1 MEILVCVL
9 VAMNIFMAEELAE
22 SKGTTLVD
30 IIVDPVK
37 KASDK
42 AIATVKDVTNKAIN
56 KAKSFANKVTT
67 KAKEMTHK
75 AVTVTKD
82 TVDKCEVAVN
92 KAVSDMTN
100 YAITNLRVA
109 EEMIVKQTTIYKEM
123 KASNESLI
131 ARMDKLEALLANNNT
146 NDDLSAQITELQARL
161 DDIIN
166 KHNTLSNK
174 KQVEKQVVNKP
185 KRPTRVNA

>member
-1 MEILVCVL
+1 MEILVCIL

-82 TVDKCEVAVN
+82 TYDKCEVAVN

-109 EEMIVKQTTIYKEM
+109 EEMIMKQTTI
-123 KASNESLI
+123 
-131 ARMDKLEALLANNNT
+131 
-146 NDDLSAQITELQARL
+146 
-161 DDIIN
+161 
-166 KHNTLSNK
+166 
-174 KQVEKQVVNKP
+174 
-185 KRPTRVNA
+185 